1 MIIFIN
7 IIFFYFSFIFS
18 KTINNNNDI
27 KTESIITGNIYYIYS
42 SNEFIYKE
50 GPYDPNS
57 VVYATYKPSYEET
70 GWDYLTIETYNGSDY
85 RYLDE
90 VKSYAMGYIE
100 GILTYKRIY
109 YSYINLNHYK
119 YYKNDSKMY
128 NNTYEFFRENL
139 NFMKYNSLKYK
150 DNDSYWNEVYN
161 LYKQMIGLYEGYNL
175 MANDKEKID
184 LISFQNIISLGDIDE
199 IEYWKNIS
207 NRPNY
212 KNMTLDQIKKYT
224 LLHNHCTSLIKIL
237 PDFSDIFFGHN
248 TWTGYNKLIRIFKE
262 YKFVPNPNHDFPGKI
277 IIMSSYPGAINSQD
291 DFYITSA
298 DLYITETTNNVFNE
312 TLFDFLNPKT
322 LMCWMRTMVA
332 NRLSNS
338 GKEWV
343 NIFKKYNSGTYN
355 NQFQI
360 LDMKKI
366 DLNNKKLEDSDV
378 LWIIEQLPN
387 YTEEH
392 DVTQTLKYGY
402 WPSYNVPYSEYI
414 FEYSGYK
421 EYIEKFPEL
430 YNIYDYNNCGRA
442 KIIRRDNYKI
452 NDIESFKSFLRYNDY
467 KNDNFSDGDACNSIA
482 CRADLYEEINIECF
496 GATDAKF
503 TSLKNF
509 KENGYIYIISGP
521 TYDQQKIFDWNST
534 NCYKNETLK
543 EKWAYYGQV
552 NEYNFEWQIYKS
564 NLIN

>member
-1 MIIFIN
+1 MIILIN

-18 KTINNNNDI
+18 KTINNNI
-27 KTESIITGNIYYIYS
+27 KNSSIITGNIYYIHS

-57 VVYATYKPSYEET
+57 VVYASYEPTYEET

-175 MANDKEKID
+175 MANDEEKID

-212 KNMTLDQIKKYT
+212 KNMTLEQIKKYT
-224 LLHNHCTSLIKIL
+224 LLHNHCTSLIKI
-237 PDFSDIFFGHN
+237 DIFFGHN

-262 YKFVPNPNHDFPGKI
+262 YKFVPNPNNDFPGKI
-277 IIMSSYPGAINSQD
+277 ILMSSYPGAINSQD

-312 TLFDFLNPKT
+312 TLFDFLNPNT
-322 LMCWMRTMVA
+322 LMCWIRTMVA

-366 DLNNKKLEDSDV
+366 DLNNQKVEDSDV

-392 DVTQTLKYGY
+392 DVTKILKYGY
-402 WPSYNVPYSEYI
+402 WPSYNVPYSKYI

-430 YNIYDYNNCGRA
+430 FNIYDYNNCGRA

-452 NDIESFKSFLRYNDY
+452 KDIESFQTFLRYNDF

-482 CRADLYEEINIECF
+482 CRSDLYEDKNIECF

-509 KENGYIYIISGP
+509 KENGFIYIISGP
-521 TYDQQKIFDWNST
+521 TNAQQKIFDWNDT
-534 NCYKNETLK
+534 FCNKNESLK
-543 EKWAYYGQV
+543 EKWAYYGQI
-552 NEYNFEWQIYKS
+552 NKYNFDWQIYKS
-564 NLIN
+564 KLIN

>member
-1 MIIFIN
+1 MIILIN

-18 KTINNNNDI
+18 KTINNNI
-27 KTESIITGNIYYIYS
+27 KNSSIITGNIYYIHS

-57 VVYATYKPSYEET
+57 VVYASYEPTYEET

-175 MANDKEKID
+175 MANDEEKID

-212 KNMTLDQIKKYT
+212 KNMTLEQIKKYT

-262 YKFVPNPNHDFPGKI
+262 YKFVPNPNNDFPGKI
-277 IIMSSYPGAINSQD
+277 ILMSSYPGAINSQD

-312 TLFDFLNPKT
+312 TLFDFLNPNT
-322 LMCWMRTMVA
+322 LMCWIRTMVA

-366 DLNNKKLEDSDV
+366 DLNNQKVEDSDV

-392 DVTQTLKYGY
+392 DVTQILKYGY
-402 WPSYNVPYSEYI
+402 WPSYNVPYSKYI

-430 YNIYDYNNCGRA
+430 FNIYDYNNCGRA

-452 NDIESFKSFLRYNDY
+452 KDIESFQTFLRYNDF

-482 CRADLYEEINIECF
+482 CRSDLYEDKNIECF

-509 KENGYIYIISGP
+509 KENGHIYIISGP
-521 TYDQQKIFDWNST
+521 TNDQQKIFDWNDT
-534 NCYKNETLK
+534 FCNKNESLK
-543 EKWAYYGQV
+543 EKWAYYGQI
-552 NEYNFEWQIYKS
+552 NKYNFDWQIYKS
-564 NLIN
+564 KLIN

>member
-452 NDIESFKSFLRYNDY
+452 KDIESFKSFLRYNDY

-534 NCYKNETLK
+534 NCYKNESLK

>member
-1 MIIFIN
+1 MIILIN

-18 KTINNNNDI
+18 KTINNNI
-27 KTESIITGNIYYIYS
+27 KNSSIITGNIYYIHS

-57 VVYATYKPSYEET
+57 VVYASYEPTYEET

-175 MANDKEKID
+175 MANDEEKID

-212 KNMTLDQIKKYT
+212 KNMTLEQIKKYT

-262 YKFVPNPNHDFPGKI
+262 YKFIPNPNNDFPGKI
-277 IIMSSYPGAINSQD
+277 ILMSSYPGAINSQD

-298 DLYITETTNNVFNE
+298 DLYITETTNNIFNE
-312 TLFDFLNPKT
+312 TLFDFLNPNT
-322 LMCWMRTMVA
+322 LMCWIRTMVA

-366 DLNNKKLEDSDV
+366 DLNNQKVEDSDV

-392 DVTQTLKYGY
+392 DVTQILKYGY
-402 WPSYNVPYSEYI
+402 WPSYNVPYSKYI

-430 YNIYDYNNCGRA
+430 FNIYDYNNCGRA

-452 NDIESFKSFLRYNDY
+452 KDIESFQTFLRYNDF

-482 CRADLYEEINIECF
+482 CRSDLYEDKNIECF

-521 TYDQQKIFDWNST
+521 TNDQQKNFDWNDT
-534 NCYKNETLK
+534 FCNKNESLK
-543 EKWAYYGQV
+543 EKWAYYGQI
-552 NEYNFEWQIYKS
+552 NKYNFDWQIYKS
-564 NLIN
+564 KLIN

>member
-1 MIIFIN
+1 MIILIN

-18 KTINNNNDI
+18 KTINNNI
-27 KTESIITGNIYYIYS
+27 KNSSIITGNIYYIHS

-57 VVYATYKPSYEET
+57 VVYASYEPTYEET

-175 MANDKEKID
+175 MANDEEKID

-212 KNMTLDQIKKYT
+212 KNMTLEQIKKYT

-262 YKFVPNPNHDFPGKI
+262 YKFIPNPNNDFPGKI
-277 IIMSSYPGAINSQD
+277 ILMSSYPGAINSQD

-312 TLFDFLNPKT
+312 TLFDFLNPNT
-322 LMCWMRTMVA
+322 LMCWIRTMVA

-366 DLNNKKLEDSDV
+366 DLNNQKVEDSDV

-392 DVTQTLKYGY
+392 DVTQILKYGY
-402 WPSYNVPYSEYI
+402 WPSYNVPYSKYI

-421 EYIEKFPEL
+421 DYIEKFPEL
-430 YNIYDYNNCGRA
+430 FNIYDYNNCGRA

-452 NDIESFKSFLRYNDY
+452 KDIESFQTFLRYNDF

-482 CRADLYEEINIECF
+482 CRSDLYEDKNIECF

-521 TYDQQKIFDWNST
+521 TNDQQKNFDWNDT
-534 NCYKNETLK
+534 FCNKNESLK
-543 EKWAYYGQV
+543 EKWAYYGQI
-552 NEYNFEWQIYKS
+552 NKYNFDWQIYKS
-564 NLIN
+564 KLIN

>member
-1 MIIFIN
+1 
-7 IIFFYFSFIFS
+7 
-18 KTINNNNDI
+18 
-27 KTESIITGNIYYIYS
+27 
-42 SNEFIYKE
+42 
-50 GPYDPNS
+50 
-57 VVYATYKPSYEET
+57 
-70 GWDYLTIETYNGSDY
+70 
-85 RYLDE
+85 
-90 VKSYAMGYIE
+90 
-100 GILTYKRIY
+100 
-109 YSYINLNHYK
+109 
-119 YYKNDSKMY
+119 MY

-175 MANDKEKID
+175 MVNDKEKID

-212 KNMTLDQIKKYT
+212 KNMTLEQIKKYT

-262 YKFVPNPNHDFPGKI
+262 YKFIPNPNHDFPGKI
-277 IIMSSYPGAINSQD
+277 ILMSSYPGAINSQD

-312 TLFDFLNPKT
+312 TLFDFLNPNT
-322 LMCWMRTMVA
+322 LMCWIRTMVA

-343 NIFKKYNSGTYN
+343 NTFKKYNSGTYN

-366 DLNNKKLEDSDV
+366 DLNNQKVEDSDV

-392 DVTQTLKYGY
+392 DVTQILKYGY

-534 NCYKNETLK
+534 NCYKNESLK
-543 EKWAYYGQV
+543 EKWAYYGQI

>member
-277 IIMSSYPGAINSQD
+277 IIMSSYPGVINSQD

-534 NCYKNETLK
+534 NCYKNESLK

>member
-1 MIIFIN
+1 MIILIN

-18 KTINNNNDI
+18 KTINNNI
-27 KTESIITGNIYYIYS
+27 KNSSIITGNIYYIHS

-57 VVYATYKPSYEET
+57 VVYASYEPTYEET

-90 VKSYAMGYIE
+90 IKSYAMGYIE

-175 MANDKEKID
+175 MANDEEKID

-212 KNMTLDQIKKYT
+212 KNMTLEQIKKYT

-262 YKFVPNPNHDFPGKI
+262 YKFVPNPNNDFPGKI
-277 IIMSSYPGAINSQD
+277 ILMSSYPGAINSQD

-312 TLFDFLNPKT
+312 TLFDFLNPNT
-322 LMCWMRTMVA
+322 LMCWIRTMVA

-343 NIFKKYNSGTYN
+343 NTFKKYNSGTYN

-366 DLNNKKLEDSDV
+366 DLNNQKVEDSDV

-392 DVTQTLKYGY
+392 DVTQILKYGY
-402 WPSYNVPYSEYI
+402 WPSYNVPYSKYI

-430 YNIYDYNNCGRA
+430 FNIYDYNNCGRA

-452 NDIESFKSFLRYNDY
+452 KDIESFQTFLRYNDF

-482 CRADLYEEINIECF
+482 CRSDLYEDKNIECF

-509 KENGYIYIISGP
+509 KENGFIYIISGP
-521 TYDQQKIFDWNST
+521 TNDQQKIFDWNDT
-534 NCYKNETLK
+534 FCNKNESLK
-543 EKWAYYGQV
+543 EKWAYYGQI
-552 NEYNFEWQIYKS
+552 NKYNFDWQIYKS
-564 NLIN
+564 KLIN

>member
-1 MIIFIN
+1 MIILIN

-18 KTINNNNDI
+18 KTINNNI
-27 KTESIITGNIYYIYS
+27 KNSSIITGNIYYIHS

-57 VVYATYKPSYEET
+57 VVYASYEPTYEET

-175 MANDKEKID
+175 MANDEEKID

-212 KNMTLDQIKKYT
+212 KNMTLEQIKKYT

-262 YKFVPNPNHDFPGKI
+262 YKFVPNPNNDFPGKI
-277 IIMSSYPGAINSQD
+277 ILMSSYPGAINSQD

-312 TLFDFLNPKT
+312 TLFDFLNPNT
-322 LMCWMRTMVA
+322 LMCWIRTMVA

-366 DLNNKKLEDSDV
+366 DLNNQKVEDSDV

-392 DVTQTLKYGY
+392 DVTKILKYGY
-402 WPSYNVPYSEYI
+402 WPSYNVPYSKYI

-430 YNIYDYNNCGRA
+430 FNIYDYNNCGRA

-452 NDIESFKSFLRYNDY
+452 KDIESFQTFLRYNDF

-482 CRADLYEEINIECF
+482 CRSDLYEDKNIECF

-521 TYDQQKIFDWNST
+521 TNAQQKIFDWNDT
-534 NCYKNETLK
+534 FCNKNESLK
-543 EKWAYYGQV
+543 EKWAYYGQI
-552 NEYNFEWQIYKS
+552 NKYNFDWQIYKS
-564 NLIN
+564 KLIN

>member
-1 MIIFIN
+1 MIILIN

-18 KTINNNNDI
+18 KTINNNI
-27 KTESIITGNIYYIYS
+27 KNSSIITGNIYYIHS

-57 VVYATYKPSYEET
+57 VVYASYEPTYEET

-175 MANDKEKID
+175 MANDEEKID

-212 KNMTLDQIKKYT
+212 KNMTLEQIKKYT

-262 YKFVPNPNHDFPGKI
+262 YKFIPNPNNDFPGKI
-277 IIMSSYPGAINSQD
+277 ILMSSYPGAINSQD

-312 TLFDFLNPKT
+312 TLFDFLNPNT
-322 LMCWMRTMVA
+322 LMCWIRTMVA

-366 DLNNKKLEDSDV
+366 DLNNQKVEDSDV

-392 DVTQTLKYGY
+392 DVTQILKYGY
-402 WPSYNVPYSEYI
+402 WPSYNVPYSKYI

-430 YNIYDYNNCGRA
+430 FNIYDYNNCGRA

-452 NDIESFKSFLRYNDY
+452 KDIESFQTFLRYNDF

-482 CRADLYEEINIECF
+482 CRSDLYEDKNIECF

-521 TYDQQKIFDWNST
+521 TNDQQKNFDWNDT
-534 NCYKNETLK
+534 FCNKNESLK
-543 EKWAYYGQV
+543 EKWAYYGQI
-552 NEYNFEWQIYKS
+552 NKYNFDWQIYKS
-564 NLIN
+564 KLIN

>member
-1 MIIFIN
+1 MIILIN

-18 KTINNNNDI
+18 KTINNNI
-27 KTESIITGNIYYIYS
+27 KNSSIITGNIYYIHS

-57 VVYATYKPSYEET
+57 VVYASYEPTYEET

-90 VKSYAMGYIE
+90 IKSYAMGYIE

-139 NFMKYNSLKYK
+139 KFMKYNSLKNK

-175 MANDKEKID
+175 MANDEEKID

-212 KNMTLDQIKKYT
+212 KNMTLEQIKKYT

-262 YKFVPNPNHDFPGKI
+262 YKFIPNPNHDFPGKI
-277 IIMSSYPGAINSQD
+277 ILMSSYPGAINSQD

-312 TLFDFLNPKT
+312 TLFDFLNPNT
-322 LMCWMRTMVA
+322 LMCWIRTMVA

-366 DLNNKKLEDSDV
+366 DLNNQKVEDSDV

-392 DVTQTLKYGY
+392 DVTQILKYGY
-402 WPSYNVPYSEYI
+402 WPSYNVPYSKYI

-430 YNIYDYNNCGRA
+430 FNIYDYNNCGRA

-452 NDIESFKSFLRYNDY
+452 KDIESFQTFLRYNDF

-482 CRADLYEEINIECF
+482 CRSDLYEDKNIECF

-521 TYDQQKIFDWNST
+521 TNDQQKIFDWNDT
-534 NCYKNETLK
+534 FCNKNESLK
-543 EKWAYYGQV
+543 EKWAYYGQI
-552 NEYNFEWQIYKS
+552 NKYNFDWQIYKS
-564 NLIN
+564 KLIN

>member
-1 MIIFIN
+1 MIILIN

-18 KTINNNNDI
+18 KTINNNI
-27 KTESIITGNIYYIYS
+27 KNSSIITGNIYYIHS

-57 VVYATYKPSYEET
+57 VVYASYEPTYEET

-175 MANDKEKID
+175 MANDEEKID

-212 KNMTLDQIKKYT
+212 KNMTLEQIKKYT

-262 YKFVPNPNHDFPGKI
+262 YKFVPNPNNDFPGKI
-277 IIMSSYPGAINSQD
+277 ILMSSYPGAINSQD

-312 TLFDFLNPKT
+312 TLFDFLNPNT
-322 LMCWMRTMVA
+322 LMCWIRTMVA

-343 NIFKKYNSGTYN
+343 NTFKKYNSGTYN

-366 DLNNKKLEDSDV
+366 DLNNQKVEDSDV

-392 DVTQTLKYGY
+392 DVTQILKYGY
-402 WPSYNVPYSEYI
+402 WPSYNVPYSKYI

-430 YNIYDYNNCGRA
+430 FNIYDYNNCGRA

-452 NDIESFKSFLRYNDY
+452 KDIESFKTFLRYNDF

-482 CRADLYEEINIECF
+482 CRSDLYEDKNIECF

-503 TSLKNF
+503 TSIKNF

-521 TYDQQKIFDWNST
+521 TYDQQKYFDWNDT
-534 NCYKNETLK
+534 ICNKNESLK
-543 EKWAYYGQV
+543 EKWAYYGQI
-552 NEYNFEWQIYKS
+552 NKYNFDWQIYKS
-564 NLIN
+564 KLIN

>member
-1 MIIFIN
+1 MIILIN

-18 KTINNNNDI
+18 KTINNNI
-27 KTESIITGNIYYIYS
+27 KNSSIITGNIYYILS

-57 VVYATYKPSYEET
+57 VVYASYEPTYEET

-175 MANDKEKID
+175 MANDEEKID

-262 YKFVPNPNHDFPGKI
+262 YKFIPNPNNDFPGKI
-277 IIMSSYPGAINSQD
+277 ILMSSYPGAINSQD
-291 DFYITSA
+291 DFYITIA

-312 TLFDFLNPKT
+312 TLFDFLNPNT
-322 LMCWMRTMVA
+322 LMCWIRTMVA

-366 DLNNKKLEDSDV
+366 DLNNQKVEDSDV

-392 DVTQTLKYGY
+392 DVTQILKYGY
-402 WPSYNVPYSEYI
+402 WPSYNVPYSKYI

-430 YNIYDYNNCGRA
+430 FNIYDYNNCGRA

-452 NDIESFKSFLRYNDY
+452 KDIGSFKTFLRYNDF

-482 CRADLYEEINIECF
+482 CRSDLYEDKNIECF

-521 TYDQQKIFDWNST
+521 TNDQQKIFDWNDT
-534 NCYKNETLK
+534 FCNKNESLK
-543 EKWAYYGQV
+543 EKWAYYGQI
-552 NEYNFEWQIYKS
+552 NKYNFDWQIYKS
-564 NLIN
+564 KLIN

>member
-1 MIIFIN
+1 MIILIN

-18 KTINNNNDI
+18 KTINNNI
-27 KTESIITGNIYYIYS
+27 KNSSIITGNIYYIHS

-57 VVYATYKPSYEET
+57 VVYASYEPTYEET

-175 MANDKEKID
+175 MANDEEKID

-212 KNMTLDQIKKYT
+212 KNMTLEQIKKYT

-262 YKFVPNPNHDFPGKI
+262 YKFVPNPNNDFPGKI
-277 IIMSSYPGAINSQD
+277 ILMSSYPGAINSQD

-312 TLFDFLNPKT
+312 TLFDFLNPNT
-322 LMCWMRTMVA
+322 LMCWIRTMVA

-366 DLNNKKLEDSDV
+366 DLNNQKVEDSDV

-392 DVTQTLKYGY
+392 DVTQILKYGY
-402 WPSYNVPYSEYI
+402 WPSYNVPYSKYI

-430 YNIYDYNNCGRA
+430 FNIYDYNNCGRA

-452 NDIESFKSFLRYNDY
+452 KDIESFQTFLRYNDF

-482 CRADLYEEINIECF
+482 CRSDLYEDKNIECF

-521 TYDQQKIFDWNST
+521 TNDQQKIFDWNDT
-534 NCYKNETLK
+534 FCNKNESLK
-543 EKWAYYGQV
+543 EKWAYYGQI
-552 NEYNFEWQIYKS
+552 NKYNFDWQIYKS
-564 NLIN
+564 KLIN

>member
-1 MIIFIN
+1 MIILIN

-18 KTINNNNDI
+18 KTINNNI
-27 KTESIITGNIYYIYS
+27 KNSSIITGNIYYIHS

-57 VVYATYKPSYEET
+57 VVYASYEPTYEET

-90 VKSYAMGYIE
+90 IKSYAMGYIE

-139 NFMKYNSLKYK
+139 NFMKYNSLKNK

-175 MANDKEKID
+175 MANDEEKID

-212 KNMTLDQIKKYT
+212 KNMTLEQIKKYT

-262 YKFVPNPNHDFPGKI
+262 YKFIPNPNHDFPGKI
-277 IIMSSYPGAINSQD
+277 ILMSSYPGAINSQD

-312 TLFDFLNPKT
+312 TLFDFLNPNT
-322 LMCWMRTMVA
+322 LMCWIRTMVA

-343 NIFKKYNSGTYN
+343 NTFKKYNSGTYN

-366 DLNNKKLEDSDV
+366 DLNNQKVEDSDV

-392 DVTQTLKYGY
+392 DVTQILKYGY
-402 WPSYNVPYSEYI
+402 WPSYNVPYSKYI

-430 YNIYDYNNCGRA
+430 FNIYDYNNCGRA

-452 NDIESFKSFLRYNDY
+452 KDIESFQTFLRYNDF

-482 CRADLYEEINIECF
+482 CRSDLYEDKNIECF

-521 TYDQQKIFDWNST
+521 TNDQQKIFDWNDT
-534 NCYKNETLK
+534 FCNKNESLK
-543 EKWAYYGQV
+543 EKWAYYGQI
-552 NEYNFEWQIYKS
+552 NKYNFDWQIYKS
-564 NLIN
+564 KLIN

>member
-1 MIIFIN
+1 MIILIN

-18 KTINNNNDI
+18 KTINNNI
-27 KTESIITGNIYYIYS
+27 KNSSIITGNIYYIHS

-57 VVYATYKPSYEET
+57 VVYASYEPTYEET

-139 NFMKYNSLKYK
+139 KFMKYNSLKNK

-175 MANDKEKID
+175 MANDEEKID

-212 KNMTLDQIKKYT
+212 KNMTLEQIKKYT

-262 YKFVPNPNHDFPGKI
+262 YKFVPNPNNDFPGKI
-277 IIMSSYPGAINSQD
+277 ILMSSYPGAINSQD

-312 TLFDFLNPKT
+312 TLFDFLNPNT
-322 LMCWMRTMVA
+322 LMCWIRTMVA

-343 NIFKKYNSGTYN
+343 NTFKKYNSGTYN

-366 DLNNKKLEDSDV
+366 DLNNQKVEDSDV

-392 DVTQTLKYGY
+392 DVTQILKYGY
-402 WPSYNVPYSEYI
+402 WPSYNVPYSKYI

-430 YNIYDYNNCGRA
+430 FNIYDYNNCGRA

-452 NDIESFKSFLRYNDY
+452 KDIESFKTFLRYNDF

-482 CRADLYEEINIECF
+482 CRSDLYEDKNIECF

-521 TYDQQKIFDWNST
+521 TNDQQKIFDWNDT
-534 NCYKNETLK
+534 FCNKNESLK
-543 EKWAYYGQV
+543 EKWAYYGQI
-552 NEYNFEWQIYKS
+552 NKYNFDWQIYKS
-564 NLIN
+564 KLIN

>member
-1 MIIFIN
+1 MIILIN

-18 KTINNNNDI
+18 KTINNNI
-27 KTESIITGNIYYIYS
+27 KNSSIITGNIYYIHS

-57 VVYATYKPSYEET
+57 VVYASYEPTYEEK

-90 VKSYAMGYIE
+90 IKSYAMGYIE

-139 NFMKYNSLKYK
+139 NFMKYNSLKNK

-175 MANDKEKID
+175 MANDEEKID

-212 KNMTLDQIKKYT
+212 KNMTLEQIKKYT

-262 YKFVPNPNHDFPGKI
+262 YKFIPNPNHDFPGKI
-277 IIMSSYPGAINSQD
+277 ILMSSYPGAINSQD

-312 TLFDFLNPKT
+312 TLFDFLNPNT
-322 LMCWMRTMVA
+322 LMCWIRTMVA

-343 NIFKKYNSGTYN
+343 NTFKKYNSGTYN

-366 DLNNKKLEDSDV
+366 DLNNQKVEDSDV

-392 DVTQTLKYGY
+392 DVTQILKYGY
-402 WPSYNVPYSEYI
+402 WPSYNVPYSKYI

-430 YNIYDYNNCGRA
+430 FNIYDYNNCGRA

-452 NDIESFKSFLRYNDY
+452 KDIESFQTFLRYNDF

-482 CRADLYEEINIECF
+482 CRSDLYEDKNIECF

-521 TYDQQKIFDWNST
+521 TNDQQKIFDWIDTFCN
-534 NCYKNETLK
+534 KNESLK
-543 EKWAYYGQV
+543 EKWAYYGQI
-552 NEYNFEWQIYKS
+552 NKYNFDWQIYKS
-564 NLIN
+564 KLIN

>member
-534 NCYKNETLK
+534 NCYKNESLK

>member
-1 MIIFIN
+1 MIILIN

-18 KTINNNNDI
+18 KTINNNI
-27 KTESIITGNIYYIYS
+27 KNSSIITGNIYYIHS

-57 VVYATYKPSYEET
+57 VVYASYEPTYEET

-175 MANDKEKID
+175 MANDEEKID

-212 KNMTLDQIKKYT
+212 KNMTLEQIKKYT

-262 YKFVPNPNHDFPGKI
+262 YKFVPNPNNDFPGKI
-277 IIMSSYPGAINSQD
+277 ILMSSYPGAINSQD

-312 TLFDFLNPKT
+312 TLFDFLNPNT
-322 LMCWMRTMVA
+322 LMCWIRTMVA

-366 DLNNKKLEDSDV
+366 DLNNQKVEDSDV

-392 DVTQTLKYGY
+392 DVTKILKYGY
-402 WPSYNVPYSEYI
+402 WPSYNVPYSKYI

-430 YNIYDYNNCGRA
+430 FNIYDYNNCGRA

-452 NDIESFKSFLRYNDY
+452 KDIESFQTFLRYNDF

-482 CRADLYEEINIECF
+482 CRSDLYEDKNIECF

-509 KENGYIYIISGP
+509 KENGFIYIISGP
-521 TYDQQKIFDWNST
+521 TNAQQKIFDWNDT
-534 NCYKNETLK
+534 FCNKNESLK
-543 EKWAYYGQV
+543 EKWAYYGQI
-552 NEYNFEWQIYKS
+552 NKYNFDWQIYKS
-564 NLIN
+564 KLIN

>member
-1 MIIFIN
+1 MIILIN

-18 KTINNNNDI
+18 KTINNNI
-27 KTESIITGNIYYIYS
+27 KNSSIITGNIYYIHS

-57 VVYATYKPSYEET
+57 VVYASYEPTYEET

-175 MANDKEKID
+175 MANDEEKID

-212 KNMTLDQIKKYT
+212 KNMTLEQIKKYT

-248 TWTGYNKLIRIFKE
+248 TWTGYNKLIRMYQSRF
-262 YKFVPNPNHDFPGKI
+262 
-277 IIMSSYPGAINSQD
+277 SS
-291 DFYITSA
+291 
-298 DLYITETTNNVFNE
+298 V
-312 TLFDFLNPKT
+312 
-322 LMCWMRTMVA
+322 
-332 NRLSNS
+332 
-338 GKEWV
+338 
-343 NIFKKYNSGTYN
+343 
-355 NQFQI
+355 
-360 LDMKKI
+360 
-366 DLNNKKLEDSDV
+366 
-378 LWIIEQLPN
+378 
-387 YTEEH
+387 
-392 DVTQTLKYGY
+392 
-402 WPSYNVPYSEYI
+402 
-414 FEYSGYK
+414 
-421 EYIEKFPEL
+421 
-430 YNIYDYNNCGRA
+430 
-442 KIIRRDNYKI
+442 
-452 NDIESFKSFLRYNDY
+452 
-467 KNDNFSDGDACNSIA
+467 
-482 CRADLYEEINIECF
+482 
-496 GATDAKF
+496 
-503 TSLKNF
+503 
-509 KENGYIYIISGP
+509 
-521 TYDQQKIFDWNST
+521 
-534 NCYKNETLK
+534 
-543 EKWAYYGQV
+543 
-552 NEYNFEWQIYKS
+552 
-564 NLIN
+564 

>member
-1 MIIFIN
+1 MIILIN
-7 IIFFYFSFIFS
+7 IIFFYFSFVFS
-18 KTINNNNDI
+18 KTINNNI
-27 KTESIITGNIYYIYS
+27 KNSSIITGNIYYIHS

-57 VVYATYKPSYEET
+57 VVYASYEPTYEET

-175 MANDKEKID
+175 MANDEEKID

-212 KNMTLDQIKKYT
+212 KNMTLEQIKKYT

-262 YKFVPNPNHDFPGKI
+262 YKFVPNPNNDFPGKI
-277 IIMSSYPGAINSQD
+277 ILMSSYPGAINSQD

-312 TLFDFLNPKT
+312 TLFDFLNPNT
-322 LMCWMRTMVA
+322 LMCWIRTMVA

-366 DLNNKKLEDSDV
+366 DLNNQKVEDSDV

-392 DVTQTLKYGY
+392 DVTQILKYGY
-402 WPSYNVPYSEYI
+402 WPSYNVPYSKYI

-430 YNIYDYNNCGRA
+430 FNIYDYNNCGRA

-452 NDIESFKSFLRYNDY
+452 KDIESFQTFLRYNDF

-482 CRADLYEEINIECF
+482 CRSDLYEDKNIECF

-521 TYDQQKIFDWNST
+521 TNDQQKIFDWNDT
-534 NCYKNETLK
+534 FCNKNESLK
-543 EKWAYYGQV
+543 EKWAYYGQI
-552 NEYNFEWQIYKS
+552 NKYNFDWQIYKS
-564 NLIN
+564 KLIN

>member
-1 MIIFIN
+1 MIILIN

-18 KTINNNNDI
+18 KTINNNI
-27 KTESIITGNIYYIYS
+27 KNSSIITGNIYYIHS

-57 VVYATYKPSYEET
+57 VVYASYEPTYEET

-90 VKSYAMGYIE
+90 IKSYAMGYIE

-139 NFMKYNSLKYK
+139 KFMKYNSLKNK

-175 MANDKEKID
+175 MANDEEKID

-212 KNMTLDQIKKYT
+212 KNMTLEQIKKYT

-262 YKFVPNPNHDFPGKI
+262 YKFIPNPNNDFPGKI
-277 IIMSSYPGAINSQD
+277 ILMSSYPGAINSQD

-312 TLFDFLNPKT
+312 TLFDFLNPNT
-322 LMCWMRTMVA
+322 LMCWIRTMVA

-343 NIFKKYNSGTYN
+343 NTFKKYNSGTYN

-366 DLNNKKLEDSDV
+366 DLNNQKVEDSDV

-392 DVTQTLKYGY
+392 DVTQILKYGY
-402 WPSYNVPYSEYI
+402 WPSYNVPYSKYI

-430 YNIYDYNNCGRA
+430 FNIYDYNNCGRA

-452 NDIESFKSFLRYNDY
+452 KDIGSFKTFLRYNDF

-482 CRADLYEEINIECF
+482 CRSDLYEDKNIECF

-521 TYDQQKIFDWNST
+521 TNDQQKNFDWNDT
-534 NCYKNETLK
+534 FCNKNESLK
-543 EKWAYYGQV
+543 EKWAYYGQI
-552 NEYNFEWQIYKS
+552 NKYNFDWQIYKS
-564 NLIN
+564 KLIN

>member
-1 MIIFIN
+1 MIILIN

-18 KTINNNNDI
+18 KTINNNI
-27 KTESIITGNIYYIYS
+27 KNSSIITGNIYYILS

-57 VVYATYKPSYEET
+57 VVYASYEPTYEET

-139 NFMKYNSLKYK
+139 KFMKYNSLKNK

-175 MANDKEKID
+175 MANDEEKID

-262 YKFVPNPNHDFPGKI
+262 YKFIPNPNNDFPGKI
-277 IIMSSYPGAINSQD
+277 ILMSSYPGAINSQD
-291 DFYITSA
+291 DFYITIA

-312 TLFDFLNPKT
+312 TLFDFLNPNT
-322 LMCWMRTMVA
+322 LMCWIRTMVA

-366 DLNNKKLEDSDV
+366 DLNNQKVEDSDV

-392 DVTQTLKYGY
+392 DVTQILKYGY
-402 WPSYNVPYSEYI
+402 WPSYNVPYSKYI

-430 YNIYDYNNCGRA
+430 FNIYDYNNCGRA

-452 NDIESFKSFLRYNDY
+452 KDIGSFKTFLRYNDF

-482 CRADLYEEINIECF
+482 CRSDLYEDENIECY

-503 TSLKNF
+503 TSIKNF

-521 TYDQQKIFDWNST
+521 TNDQQKIFDWNDT
-534 NCYKNETLK
+534 FCNKNESLK
-543 EKWAYYGQV
+543 EKWAYYGQI
-552 NEYNFEWQIYKS
+552 NKYNFDWQIYKS
-564 NLIN
+564 KLIN